1 MAKINLLDSS
11 VYNLIAAGEVV
22 ERPASVIKELIENS
36 IDAGSKNIVVEIKN
50 GGISFMQ
57 VSDDGSGIF
66 EDDMKSAF
74 LPHATSKIKNASDLD
89 SIFTL
94 GFRGEALASIASV
107 SKVTLVSRTADS
119 DVANKISV
127 EGGKFSEISKVSAK
141 VGTTLTVEDLFFCVP
156 ARAKFLKK
164 PKTEEQEI
172 TNIVSRTIL
181 AHPAINFTYIVDG
194 KKQLSSIGSTEKEAM
209 FSIYGKESVVETLE
223 VKAKR
228 EGVEVHGFV
237 GKPTYSKSNRT
248 YQTLIINGRYVVNLT
263 VQTAVANAYGD
274 FLMKR
279 QYPFFVLY
287 LTVPFD
293 EIDVNVHPNKLDVKF
308 LKSNLVYSVVFE
320 AVSRALH
327 EMDYVKEIDTD
338 TNARVSGSA
347 FVKAKNEIDK
357 AGVNLNPFSA
367 DFSQMNEAEKDK
379 LSSTVIDIAI
389 DSGVGNTDKV
399 RDNFGLGSKLLE
411 RINEK
416 IESGEKSIFENDG
429 YAIGEPKLETK
440 PAYETKPVEVEKPAV
455 TEFVELKEDVKPI
468 EEKVAVQT
476 AQTSFMGYEKQKVEQ
491 VDFAGDDIKI
501 IGKLFNTYL
510 MIEWGNNV
518 YMVDQH
524 AGHERLKYDKLKEE
538 YESKNIVV
546 QPMLIPFVL
555 SLNAEDDQ
563 IVQDNLEAIRSVGF
577 DIDEFGDRTY
587 KISAVPAVVSDI
599 DFNKFFSMF
608 LAERLNKSKI
618 TEAELLKDSLMQMA
632 CKSAIKGGDDLTKDE
647 VKKLFVDMQSN
658 GVVLFCPHGRPVV
671 VRITKAEIEKW
682 FKRIV

>member
-1 MAKINLLDSS
+1 MRA
-11 VYNLIAAGEVV
+11 
-22 ERPASVIKELIENS
+22 
-36 IDAGSKNIVVEIKN
+36 IDAGAKNIVVEIKN
-50 GGISFMQ
+50 GGIDFMQ
-57 VSDDGSGIF
+57 VADDGSGIM
-66 EDDMKSAF
+66 EDDIKSAF
-74 LPHATSKIKNASDLD
+74 LPHATSKIKQASDLD

-107 SKVTLVSRTADS
+107 AKVTLVSRVAES
-119 DVANKISV
+119 DVANKIKV
-127 EGGKFSEISKVSAK
+127 EAGKFSNIEKVSAK
-141 VGTTLTVEDLFFCVP
+141 VGTTMTVEDLFYCVP

-172 TNIVSRTIL
+172 TNIISRTIL
-181 AHPAINFTYIVDG
+181 AHPSINFTYIVDG
-194 KKQLSSIGSTEKEAM
+194 KKQLSSIGTTEKEAM
-209 FSIYGKESVVETLE
+209 FSIYGKESVSETLE

-228 EGVEVHGFV
+228 EGVEVFGYV

-287 LTVPFD
+287 LKVPFD

-327 EMDYVKEIDTD
+327 EMDYVKEIDIE
-338 TNARVSGSA
+338 TNSGLSFARPSSR
-347 FVKAKNEIDK
+347 KDEIDR

-367 DFSQMNEAEKDK
+367 DFRSMKDDEKEK
-379 LSSTVIDIAI
+379 LSSAVIDISI
-389 DSGVGNTDKV
+389 SSGMGDSGSL

-416 IESGEKSIFENDG
+416 IESGDKSAFDSANKDG
-429 YAIGEPKLETK
+429 EYIVDTARDNQPVKTPIVQPINQTQTSFAGFSKPKLEQ
-440 PAYETKPVEVEKPAV
+440 
-455 TEFVELKEDVKPI
+455 DN
-468 EEKVAVQT
+468 
-476 AQTSFMGYEKQKVEQ
+476 
-491 VDFAGDDIKI
+491 FAGNEIKI
-501 IGKLFNTYL
+501 VGKLFNTYL
-510 MIEWGNNV
+510 LIEWGDNV
-518 YMVDQH
+518 YLVDQH
-524 AGHERLKYDKLKEE
+524 AGHERLNYDKLKAE
-538 YESKNIVV
+538 YESQNIVV

-555 SLNAEDDQ
+555 SLNPEDDQ
-563 IVQDNLEAIRSVGF
+563 IIQDNLEAIRSVGF
-577 DIDEFGDRTY
+577 DIEEFGECTY
-587 KISAVPAVVSDI
+587 KISSVPAIVSNI

-608 LAERLNKSKI
+608 LAEKLNKTKI
-618 TEAELLKDSLMQMA
+618 TEAELVKDSLMQMA

-647 VKKLFVDMQSN
+647 IEKLFKDMQSN
-658 GVVLFCPHGRPVV
+658 GIVLFCPHGRPVV
-671 VRITKAEIEKW
+671 VRVTKNEIEKW

>member
-22 ERPASVIKELIENS
+22 ERPASVIKELVENS
-36 IDAGSKNIVVEIKN
+36 IDAGSKNVVIEIKN

-57 VSDDGSGIF
+57 VSDDGSGIME
-66 EDDMKSAF
+66 EDVKSAF

-107 SKVTLVSRTADS
+107 AKVTLVSRTAES
-119 DVANKISV
+119 DVANKLKV
-127 EGGKFSEISKVSAK
+127 EGGKFSDVSKVSAK
-141 VGTTLTVEDLFFCVP
+141 VGTTITVEDLFFCVP

-181 AHPAINFTYIVDG
+181 AHPQINFTYIVDG

-209 FSIYGKESVVETLE
+209 FSVYGKESVSETLE

-228 EGVEVHGFV
+228 EGVEVFGYV

-327 EMDYVKEIDTD
+327 EMDYVKQIDVE
-338 TNARVSGSA
+338 TNAGLA
-347 FVKAKNEIDK
+347 FAPQRPKQEIDK

-367 DFSQMNEAEKDK
+367 DFKRMTDDEKDK

-389 DSGVGNTDKV
+389 ESGITNTDKV
-399 RDNFGLGSKLLE
+399 KDNFGLGSKLLE

-416 IESGEKSIFENDG
+416 IESGDKSAFESVG
-429 YAIGEPKLETK
+429 YGKANNEQTVVEYVPVKVE
-440 PAYETKPVEVEKPAV
+440 EQVVEVQPMPEQVTVVQNSFASFEKPK
-455 TEFVELKEDVKPI
+455 TEQF
-468 EEKVAVQT
+468 
-476 AQTSFMGYEKQKVEQ
+476 
-491 VDFAGDDIKI
+491 DFAEDEIRI
-501 IGKLFNTYL
+501 VGKLFNTYL

-524 AGHERLKYDKLKEE
+524 AGHERLKYDKLKAE
-538 YESKNIVV
+538 YETKNIVV

-563 IVQDNLEAIRSVGF
+563 IVQDNLEAIKSVGF

-587 KISAVPAVVSDI
+587 KISAVPAIVSDI
-599 DFNKFFSMF
+599 DFNKFFAMF
-608 LAERLNKSKI
+608 LAEKLNKTKI
-618 TEAELLKDSLMQMA
+618 TEAELIKDSLMQMA

-647 VKKLFVDMQSN
+647 VKRLFKDMQSN

>member
-36 IDAGSKNIVVEIKN
+36 IDAGSKNIVIEIKN

-107 SKVTLVSRTADS
+107 AKVTLVSRTADS
-119 DVANKISV
+119 DVANKIKV
-127 EGGKFSEISKVSAK
+127 EGGKFSDISKVSAK

-209 FSIYGKESVVETLE
+209 FSIYGKESVAETLE

-228 EGVEVHGFV
+228 EGVEVYGFV

-279 QYPFFVLY
+279 QYPFFILY
-287 LTVPFD
+287 LSVPFD

-347 FVKAKNEIDK
+347 FSRTKNEIDK

-367 DFSQMNEAEKDK
+367 DFSLMNNTEKDK

-416 IESGEKSIFENDG
+416 IESGDKSIFESDS
-429 YAIGEPKLETK
+429 YVVGEPKEDKPDYVKVETS
-440 PAYETKPVEVEKPAV
+440 EVEEEKPVPV
-455 TEFVELKEDVKPI
+455 
-468 EEKVAVQT
+468 
-476 AQTSFMGYEKQKVEQ
+476 QTSFMGYEKPKTVQG
-491 VDFAGDDIKI
+491 DFVGDDIKI

-510 MIEWGNNV
+510 MIEWGDNV

-538 YESKNIVV
+538 YENKNIVI

-563 IVQDNLEAIRSVGF
+563 IVQDNLDAIRSVGF

-618 TEAELLKDSLMQMA
+618 SEAELLKDSLMQMA
-632 CKSAIKGGDDLTKDE
+632 CKSAIKGGDDLTKEE

-671 VRITKAEIEKW
+671 VRITKSEIEKW

>member
-36 IDAGSKNIVVEIKN
+36 IDAGSKNIVIEIKN

-107 SKVTLVSRTADS
+107 AKVTLVSRTADS
-119 DVANKISV
+119 DVANKIKV
-127 EGGKFSEISKVSAK
+127 EGGKFSDISKVSAK

-209 FSIYGKESVVETLE
+209 FSIYGKESVAETLE

-228 EGVEVHGFV
+228 EGVEVYGFV

-279 QYPFFVLY
+279 QYPFFILY
-287 LTVPFD
+287 LSVPFD

-347 FVKAKNEIDK
+347 FSRTKNEIDR

-367 DFSQMNEAEKDK
+367 DFTLMNDTEKDK

-416 IESGEKSIFENDG
+416 IESGDKSIFESDS
-429 YAIGEPKLETK
+429 YVVGEPKKDKPDYVKVETG
-440 PAYETKPVEVEKPAV
+440 EVEEEKPVPV
-455 TEFVELKEDVKPI
+455 
-468 EEKVAVQT
+468 
-476 AQTSFMGYEKQKVEQ
+476 QTSFMGYEKPKTVQG
-491 VDFAGDDIKI
+491 DFAGDDIKI

-510 MIEWGNNV
+510 MIEWGDNV

-538 YESKNIVV
+538 YENKNIVI

-563 IVQDNLEAIRSVGF
+563 IVQDNLDAIRSVGF

-618 TEAELLKDSLMQMA
+618 SEAELLKDSLMQMA

-671 VRITKAEIEKW
+671 VRITKSEIEKW